1 MEQGQVQ
8 EQPSAFGSDQEAAE
22 AALSI
27 LQKDPEFKSE
37 KAERPRDETGKFTK
51 SEEAKPE
58 KEPEAEA
65 AQETE
70 EVEEAEE
77 KPALKFKVKY
87 KGEDDSDVEA
97 EVEPDE
103 LIKGY
108 MLQKDY
114 SRKTAQLARERE
126 AVQLKVKEAVEP
138 KVKEYET
145 ALETYKQ
152 AVMMLADREGANV
165 DLNKLAQEDPVK
177 AQQLFFKRLEFNNA
191 LQAIS
196 QAQEKLA
203 KEKAEESQKSFR
215 KAAQEAV
222 ETLQTEIPGWNNDL
236 YGKILKSG
244 KEYGFKAEELNA
256 ITDPRAIKV
265 LNDAR
270 QWREFKSAKPKAEEK
285 KVTSAPKVLKPGAGE
300 KPDQSADKVKAS
312 RDRLKKS
319 GRPEDAVGW
328 AMEILRK
335 DGLK

>member
-27 LQKDPEFKSE
+27 LHKDPEFKPTP
-37 KAERPRDETGKFTK
+37 ARDETGKFTK
-51 SEEAKPE
+51 AQEEAKPE
-58 KEPEAEA
+58 TEAETEVK
-65 AQETE
+65 ETE
-70 EVEEAEE
+70 EVEETTEE

-165 DLNKLAQEDPVK
+165 DVNKLAQEDPVK
-177 AQQLFFKRLEFNNA
+177 AQQLFFKRLEFNN
-191 LQAIS
+191 
-196 QAQEKLA
+196 
-203 KEKAEESQKSFR
+203 
-215 KAAQEAV
+215 
-222 ETLQTEIPGWNNDL
+222 
-236 YGKILKSG
+236 
-244 KEYGFKAEELNA
+244 
-256 ITDPRAIKV
+256 
-265 LNDAR
+265 
-270 QWREFKSAKPKAEEK
+270 
-285 KVTSAPKVLKPGAGE
+285 
-300 KPDQSADKVKAS
+300 
-312 RDRLKKS
+312 
-319 GRPEDAVGW
+319 
-328 AMEILRK
+328 
-335 DGLK
+335 